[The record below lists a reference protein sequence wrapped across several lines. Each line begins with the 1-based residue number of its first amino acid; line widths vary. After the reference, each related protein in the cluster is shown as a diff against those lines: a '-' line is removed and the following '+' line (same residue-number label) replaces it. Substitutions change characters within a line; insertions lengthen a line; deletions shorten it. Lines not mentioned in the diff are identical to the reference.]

1 LEEKKIEDIEDSVD
15 PNCSTLA
22 VMLGK
27 STTQPCLHMHD
38 ADIKPRMQVRII
50 PCYGLP
56 NASINICDLI
66 GTACLAQAITV
77 RLGTSCK
84 ESHYPLVSV
93 VL

>member
-1 LEEKKIEDIEDSVD
+1 
-15 PNCSTLA
+15 
-22 VMLGK
+22 M
-27 STTQPCLHMHD
+27 LHMHD